1 MLGLCLNIFLL
12 NICVKKY
19 IDLPCCHLPLAY
31 EGSLPRRKSSRNWGL
46 RHTTQFTPHYTVPC
60 HPVYTTQH
68 RTTLHSVTPSSPI
81 QSTPHYTVPHEATPW
96 TVRLFCEYVPM
107 SHTPHHPLYATLP
120 MYYTVPH
127 HNHLAAWHTTHT
139 TSERHTTQLYL
150 SIFSAFC

>member
-1 MLGLCLNIFLL
+1 MFRWLQINARFVFKYICVKYLCLN
-12 NICVKKY
+12 KY
-19 IDLPCCHLPLAY
+19 WPPCHLPLAY

-46 RHTTQFTPHYTVPC
+46 HHTIQF
-60 HPVYTTQH
+60 
-68 RTTLHSVTPSSPI
+68 
-81 QSTPHYTVPHEATPW
+81 TPHYTVPHEATPW

-139 TSERHTTQLYL
+139 TSERHTAQLYL
-150 SIFSAFC
+150 SICNAFCYYRDECTAFTTHSQTFATKT